1 MDDVD
6 EPLSAFRSC
15 MRSWL
20 PCMLAEAEPV
30 VEPLAVAPVLPLVPV
45 DDPVVLPGVPR

>member
-1 MDDVD
+1 MFAVVD
-6 EPLSAFRSC
+6 
-15 MRSWL
+15 
-20 PCMLAEAEPV
+20 PV